1 MAKSQRML
9 HGQFGSVSYNSGV
22 MDAGASESAPNA
34 ETAMFNNVA
43 GNYMAVPRHD
53 DTFYADSTLMPNNV
67 RNKAHFMTYQY
78 VDLRDMI
85 TEKQCLDDITINV
98 QRLYDNPWPGGT
110 YNMAP
115 TQAIQEAFI
124 VLLGK
129 MDFKAIEQ
137 ASPPELV
144 AIDEL
149 VNSGFM
155 PTRYDTGAHLDN
167 GLPFQ
172 VLYREV
178 RRYMSDPSQQA
189 TSPNMM
195 GTQAGPGGNPATPTR
210 WTGNLSLIDRTVGG
224 YPNLVVGPG
233 ITVIR
238 VWSVYPA
245 KRVVQDQTGG
255 APGDASAN
263 ELVNLRS
270 FVNLT
275 TSPLQWNITGT
286 QRKLTDAEQAKWYT
300 NILLSQED

>member
-22 MDAGASESAPNA
+22 MAAGATESPPNN
-34 ETAMFNNVA
+34 ETAMFNDVA

-53 DTFYADSTLMPNNV
+53 DEFYADPTLMPNNV
-67 RNKAHFMTYQY
+67 YNKAHFMTYQY

-137 ASPPELV
+137 ATPGQLV
-144 AIDEL
+144 NIDEL

-155 PTRYDTGAHLDN
+155 PAVYDAVPHRQLEN

-178 RRYMSDPSQQA
+178 RRYMSDPSQEA
-189 TSPNMM
+189 TSPTMM
-195 GTQAGPGGNPATPTR
+195 GTQGALTPPTR
-210 WTGNLSLIDRTVGG
+210 WSGNLSLIDRTVGG

-233 ITVIR
+233 ITIIR
-238 VWSVYPA
+238 SYSVYPA
-245 KRVVQDQTGG
+245 KRAVQDIT
-255 APGDASAN
+255 APGPGNTSAE
-263 ELVNLRS
+263 ELINLRS
-270 FVNLT
+270 FINLT

-300 NILLSQED
+300 NILLASEEN

>member
-22 MDAGASESAPNA
+22 MAAGTTESPPNN
-34 ETAMFNNVA
+34 ETAIFNNVA

-53 DTFYADSTLMPNNV
+53 DTFYADPTFMPNNV

-124 VLLGK
+124 VILGK
-129 MDFKAIEQ
+129 IDFKSFEQQTGIVAIE
-137 ASPPELV
+137 
-144 AIDEL
+144 DL

-155 PTRYDTGAHLDN
+155 PSGPPEFNIEN

-178 RRYMSDPSQQA
+178 RRYMSDPSQEA

-195 GTQAGPGGNPATPTR
+195 GTQAGAGGNPAIPTR
-210 WTGNLSLIDRTVGG
+210 WTGNLALIDRTVGG

-238 VWSVYPA
+238 SWSVYPA
-245 KRVVQDQTGG
+245 KRAVQDQTGG
-255 APGDASAN
+255 APSDASAE
-263 ELVNLRS
+263 ELTNLRS
-270 FVNLT
+270 YVNLT

-300 NILLSQED
+300 NILLASED